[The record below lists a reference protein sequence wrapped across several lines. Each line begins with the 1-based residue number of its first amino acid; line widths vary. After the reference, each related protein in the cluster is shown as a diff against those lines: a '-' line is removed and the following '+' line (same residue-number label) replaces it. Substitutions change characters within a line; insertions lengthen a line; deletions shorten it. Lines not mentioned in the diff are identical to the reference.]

1 MLAVAKKD
9 DLTYPTTEQWKS
21 GVAEEL
27 RRRGRGAQS
36 ALAKFIP
43 CSTGQLTE
51 MFGPDGKHSRYVAR
65 VHAFFG
71 WPPPMP
77 PIASADAGELQ
88 HQYQRMSAAQLKL
101 MRDLAPIVAGKSGAE
116 ALRLVEAAVEAFR
129 RPGNEND
136 KGR

>member
-1 MLAVAKKD
+1 
-9 DLTYPTTEQWKS
+9 
-21 GVAEEL
+21 
-27 RRRGRGAQS
+27 
-36 ALAKFIP
+36 
-43 CSTGQLTE
+43 
-51 MFGPDGKHSRYVAR
+51 
-65 VHAFFG
+65 
-71 WPPPMP
+71 MP